1 MKTPDRTALTPLDL
15 CILIAHETVSLLNTD
30 AEALDAALRLRTGLD
45 VFAAAS
51 GLSGDAI
58 PLLMWIDQEMEGARQ
73 FTAAEQDTPH
83 LIDPDRLLP
92 VPDAAAQ
99 LDAVWM
105 LFQAVVNASGDYRQT
120 LLETA
125 RTLTE
130 MGGLEDMLLTTK
142 IPAAGFLSVE
152 DLRAE
157 LEEVRMALQPQE
169 AEDHIAGQP
178 AQV

>member
-1 MKTPDRTALTPLDL
+1 MKTADRTTLTPLDL

-30 AEALDAALRLRTGLD
+30 TEALDAALHLRTGLD

-51 GLSGDAI
+51 KLSGDVL
-58 PLLMWIDQEMEGARQ
+58 PLLMWIDREMESARQ
-73 FTAAEQDTPH
+73 FTATEQDTPH

-92 VPDAAAQ
+92 APDAAAQ
-99 LDAVWM
+99 LNAVWM
-105 LFQAVVNASGDYRQT
+105 LFQTAVNASGDYRHT
-120 LLETA
+120 LLKTA

-142 IPAAGFLSVE
+142 IPAAGFLRVE

-157 LEEVRMALQPQE
+157 LDDVRMALQPQE
-169 AEDHIAGQP
+169 AADYIAVQP
-178 AQV
+178 ALE

>member
-51 GLSGDAI
+51 ELSRDAI
-58 PLLMWIDQEMEGARQ
+58 PLLMWIDREVESAHQ
-73 FTAAEQDTPH
+73 FTATEQDTPH

-99 LDAVWM
+99 LNTVWM
-105 LFQAVVNASGDYRQT
+105 LFQTAVKSR
-120 LLETA
+120 
-125 RTLTE
+125 
-130 MGGLEDMLLTTK
+130 
-142 IPAAGFLSVE
+142 S
-152 DLRAE
+152 
-157 LEEVRMALQPQE
+157 EERRVGKECRY
-169 AEDHIAGQP
+169 
-178 AQV
+178 